1 MMAVWVGVAA
11 QSKSRKTWV
20 YFRGRTNKD
29 GSPPACEGRREI
41 RGSAWLFVSEQLE
54 SRAAGL
60 EAQLWHQLA
69 GGPWANLRP

>member
-1 MMAVWVGVAA
+1 MAVWVGAAA

-20 YFRGRTNKD
+20 YFIRGRTNKD
-29 GSPPACEGRREI
+29 CSPPACEGRRGI
-41 RGSAWLFVSEQLE
+41 RGGAWLFVSGQLE

-69 GGPWANLRP
+69 GGP